1 MTQRI
6 GWKENW
12 TLRIVALGKGN
23 RLPRGFKPAV
33 IQNAPVKPGH
43 YDPTPG
49 PVYYV
54 KNSAGK
60 PDPK

>member
-1 MTQRI
+1 MTQGF

-33 IQNAPVKPGH
+33 IQNAPAKPGH
-43 YDPTPG
+43 YDSTPG
-49 PVYYV
+49 PVYHV
-54 KNSAGK
+54 KKSAGK
-60 PDPK
+60 SNSK